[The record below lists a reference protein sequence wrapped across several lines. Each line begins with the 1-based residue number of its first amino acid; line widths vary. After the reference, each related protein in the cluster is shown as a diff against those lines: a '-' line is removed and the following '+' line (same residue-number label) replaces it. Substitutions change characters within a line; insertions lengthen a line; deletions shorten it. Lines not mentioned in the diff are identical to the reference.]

1 MEDELK
7 EIAMKM
13 NEFSNKYNCKI
24 EMEVYESKY
33 IDTNKTYIVYKLTA
47 IKPEQILTKIII

>member
-13 NEFSNKYNCKI
+13 NEFSKKYECKL
-24 EMEVYESKY
+24 EVEAYESKY
-33 IDTNKTYIVYKLTA
+33 IDTKEKIIIYKITA
-47 IKPEQILTKIII
+47 IKPEKIIAQA

>member
-1 MEDELK
+1 MEEELK

-13 NEFSNKYNCKI
+13 NEFSKKYECKL
-24 EMEVYESKY
+24 EVEAYESKY

-47 IKPEQILTKIII
+47 IKPEQILTEIII